1 MNKKVIAILIVLVII
16 VAGFFIVQNKGDKSL
31 ATVKEKGKFVVGLDD
46 NFPPMGF
53 RDEGGNIVG
62 FDIDLAKELAER
74 MGVQVEFKPVEWDG
88 VLFSLKNGTIDVI
101 WNALTITE
109 ERAEQIAF
117 SKPYLDNRQI
127 IVVQEDSTINN
138 KDDLVG
144 KIIGIQ
150 LGSSSENALNN
161 EQEVVNKLEEIRRF
175 SNNTE
180 ALMDLQTGRIHAVV
194 VDEILGRYY
203 ISKKPDVYR
212 VLEDDFG
219 HELYGVGIRQEDI
232 KFKEEI
238 DVILDEMK
246 EDGTAAEISNKWFG
260 EDILKK

>member
-1 MNKKVIAILIVLVII
+1 MNKKVIAVLIILVII
-16 VAGFFIVQNKGDKSL
+16 VAGFFIVQDKGDKSL
-31 ATVKEKGKFVVGLDD
+31 TTIKEKGKFIVGLDD

-53 RDEGGNIVG
+53 RDEEGDIVG
-62 FDIDLAKELAER
+62 FDIDLAKEVAER
-74 MGVQVEFKPVEWDG
+74 MDVDVEFKPVEWDG

-101 WNALTITE
+101 WNGLTITE
-109 ERAEQIAF
+109 ERSEQIAF

-127 IVVQEDSTINN
+127 IVVQEDSTITD
-138 KDDLVG
+138 KDDLAG

-150 LGSSSENALNN
+150 LGSSSENALNS
-161 EQEVVNKLEEIRRF
+161 EQEVVNKLEELRRF

-180 ALMDLQTGRIHAVV
+180 ALMDLQTGRIDAVV

-203 ISKKPDVYR
+203 ISKKPDVYK

-219 HELYGVGIRQEDI
+219 HESYGVGIRQEDV

-238 DVILDEMK
+238 DSILDEMK

>member
-31 ATVKEKGKFVVGLDD
+31 ATIKEKGKFVVGLDD

-62 FDIDLAKELAER
+62 FDIDLAKEVAER

-101 WNALTITE
+101 WNGLTITE
-109 ERAEQIAF
+109 ERAEQIEF

-127 IVVQEDSTINN
+127 IVVQEDSTITN
-138 KDDLVG
+138 KGDLAG

-161 EQEVVNKLEEIRRF
+161 QQEVVNKLEEVRRF

-180 ALMDLQTGRIHAVV
+180 ALMDLQTGRIDAVV

-219 HELYGVGIRQEDI
+219 QESYGVGIRQEDI
-232 KFKEEI
+232 RFKEKI
-238 DVILDEMK
+238 DAILEEMK

-260 EDILKK
+260 EDILK